1 MKRIIIVCFLVSLI
15 GTRSVYGGLFD
26 FLTKDN
32 GKENG
37 GADKKVTFTE
47 QELSQAIDLAEFS
60 YNQLKTMEESISNS
74 RIQLSN
80 TSSSYAQYLESLPNN
95 YTMEYDKIAQIVLK
109 ASKYLLNNNC
119 KKAGLDDNKCVE
131 AISTYTLPKCDL
143 LDKCEQLNETKSS
156 INSYRRLLPA
166 HYADGLSKMFDLPS
180 PKNISNSFFEL
191 TRPDMSLINEEA
203 ATYEGVVDEER
214 NVALVQWSQFIEHDL
229 VRTVFQIMSNGNPI
243 ECCAEDATNAPPR
256 YRHPACAPLM
266 IDVNGE
272 DYNRLPSCL
281 NYVRSALNVNAN
293 CSFGPAQQINQA
305 SNYLDLSQLYGN
317 TDEITDTLRSF
328 NNGELKI
335 SNDPLSPTLPEIED
349 IESNHLC
356 MHNTTIDTVCY
367 RAGDS
372 RVNVNPYVTTLY
384 TLFLR
389 SHNRIAKQLKKEHPT
404 WNDAELFAY
413 AKRINV
419 GIYQQIV
426 YGEWLNIVLGLN
438 EAAAINRNTTACNLD
453 GKVSNEFATAGI
465 RFYYSMMPGDLK
477 TTKDVSYFIRQNN
490 IIIRP
495 MTEENILKL
504 KDEYYK
510 PRDLAE
516 DEELENIIDAIV
528 KQKAMAMDTG
538 YVADVAKHYYRFQ
551 NSEQKDVGTDVLAL
565 DILRGRDH
573 GLHTYKN
580 YLELCTKTPIQGW
593 SDFRSNIN
601 HEDLERLKQIY
612 ASYDQ
617 VDLIIGA
624 IAERPKPGATVG
636 ETFSCIIGE
645 QLSNTRCSDKDFYT
659 VSNDPIFKQFVDNY
673 SGAKLICDT
682 TRLTSVPRNIFHVPS
697 EKNPMIYCKDI

>member
-1 MKRIIIVCFLVSLI
+1 MKCIFLVFYLI
-15 GTRSVYGGLFD
+15 SIINTRSVHCGLFD
-26 FLTKDN
+26 ILTKDN
-32 GKENG
+32 GEDVTSNE
-37 GADKKVTFTE
+37 KVIFTE
-47 QELSQAIDLAEFS
+47 PELLQAIDLAQFS

-80 TSSSYAQYLESLPNN
+80 TSSSYAQYLENLPNN
-95 YTMEYDKIAQIVLK
+95 YTKEYDKIAQIVLK

-119 KKAGLDDNKCVE
+119 KKAGLDDKKCVE
-131 AISTYTLPKCDL
+131 AISTYKLPKCDL
-143 LDKCEQLNETKSS
+143 LEQCEQLNKTTMS
-156 INSYRRLLPA
+156 IKSYRRLLPA

-180 PKNISNSFFEL
+180 PKNISNSFFDL
-191 TRPDMSLINEEA
+191 TRPDVDLINEEA

-229 VRTVFQIMSNGNPI
+229 VKTVFQIMSNGNPI
-243 ECCAEDATNAPPR
+243 ECCQDDATNAPPR
-256 YRHPACAPLM
+256 YRHPACSPLM
-266 IDVNGE
+266 VDVSGE

-281 NYVRSALNVNAN
+281 NYVRSALNVNED

-317 TDEITDTLRSF
+317 AEDITDTLRTF
-328 NNGELKI
+328 YNGELKI
-335 SNDPLSPTLPEIED
+335 SNDPLSPTLPEIDD
-349 IESNHLC
+349 IEDNHLC

-367 RAGDS
+367 KSGDS

-389 SHNRIAKQLKKEHPT
+389 SHNRIAKQLQKEHPT
-404 WNDAELFAY
+404 WNDTELFAY
-413 AKRINV
+413 ARRINV
-419 GIYQQIV
+419 GIYQKIV
-426 YGEWLNIVLGLN
+426 YSEWLNIVLGIS
-438 EAAAINRNTTACNLD
+438 EAATINNRNPTTCIND

-477 TTKDVSYFIRQNN
+477 TTKDVSYFVRQNN

-504 KDEYYK
+504 KEEYYK

-516 DEELENIIDAIV
+516 DEELENIIDAIL

-551 NSEQKDVGTDVLAL
+551 NNQQKDVGTDVLAL

-573 GLHTYKN
+573 GLSTYTK
-580 YLELCTKTPIQGW
+580 YLERCTKTTIQSW
-593 SDFRSNIN
+593 TDLKSYIN
-601 HEDLERLKQIY
+601 NEDLERLKLIY
-612 ASYDQ
+612 TDYDK
-617 VDLIIGA
+617 VDLIMGA
-624 IAERPKPGATVG
+624 IAEQPKPGATIG

-645 QLSNTRCSDKDFYT
+645 QLTNTRCSDKNFY
-659 VSNDPIFKQFVDNY
+659 SNLNDPIFKQFVDNY
-673 SGAKLICDT
+673 TGAKLICDT
-682 TRLTSVPRNIFHVPS
+682 TRLTRVPRNIFHVPS